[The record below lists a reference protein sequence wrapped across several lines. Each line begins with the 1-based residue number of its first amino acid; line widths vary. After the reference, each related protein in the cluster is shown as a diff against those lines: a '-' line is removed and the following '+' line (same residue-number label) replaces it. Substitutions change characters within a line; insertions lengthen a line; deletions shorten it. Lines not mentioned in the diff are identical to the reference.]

1 MVSVR
6 KMKPDEAAAASE
18 VMCECYRRIGAKCG
32 YSKEQVAYLVEERG
46 AKKTVEKESKN
57 QTYLVACEGE
67 KLVGVAAVNGNELA
81 KLFVAPV
88 RHKQGIGSLL
98 FRAAENV
105 VKQNGHNEMIVG
117 VMFEDAVGFYEKLG
131 MTRFGTK
138 LPDGGV
144 FEGFEVK
151 LLRKRL

>member
-1 MVSVR
+1 
-6 KMKPDEAAAASE
+6 MKPDEAAAASE
-18 VMCECYRRIGAKCG
+18 VMCECYRRIGEKRG
-32 YSKEQVAYLVEERG
+32 YNDEQIAYLVGERG

-67 KLVGVAAVNGNELA
+67 KVVGVAAVNGNEVA
-81 KLFVAPV
+81 KLFVTPD
-88 RHKQGIGSLL
+88 RHRQGIGSGL
-98 FRAAENV
+98 FHAAEDV
-105 VKQNGHNEMIVG
+105 VKRNGYDEMIVG

-144 FEGFEVK
+144 FRGFEVK
-151 LLRKRL
+151 LLRKKL